1 MTYAFKLYFYK
12 YEKKEKQER
21 RKTIMAKDFDLDV
34 QALTTQEGDSK
45 EPRIKSVAL
54 CTPGCVPTATLCTS
68 CIFACVD

>member
-1 MTYAFKLYFYK
+1 
-12 YEKKEKQER
+12 
-21 RKTIMAKDFDLDV
+21 MAKDFDLDV

-68 CIFACVD
+68 CIFACVDQKDRSNKESKYKIYCF